1 MVQLEENG
9 LLPGIYRLYFIY
21 MTQDNPIHHHTSPLH
36 STPLST
42 NARGTTAALTLFVS
56 AFACLPWQQHDNLYT
71 LRSDPW
77 PSLRL
82 ISSSEPSWLKKAR

>member
-42 NARGTTAALTLFVS
+42 NARGTTAALTS
-56 AFACLPWQQHDNLYT
+56 
-71 LRSDPW
+71 S
-77 PSLRL
+77 SLRL
-82 ISSSEPSWLKKAR
+82 PVCLGNNMITYILCVLILGQVCA